1 MGWRKE
7 KTDEKDK
14 HHHTF
19 GEGLQQVG
27 DFFDEDD
34 DDGEVYVQT
43 EEERQEA
50 AEREIERMRM
60 LLERTDTLS
69 ACGMQFSEELIAK
82 LVIITLVL
90 NVVAGAILLVTGMI
104 SWQRGSPSG
113 TTIRQ
118 AHQSFRDC
126 RTAYNMRSLMNKR
139 QGCTAYDIL
148 HAGRI
153 CLQVL

>member
-34 DDGEVYVQT
+34 DDDEVYVQT

-50 AEREIERMRM
+50 AEREIERMRV

-90 NVVAGAILLVTGMI
+90 NVVAGVILLVTGMI

-118 AHQSFRDC
+118 AHQS
-126 RTAYNMRSLMNKR
+126 S
-139 QGCTAYDIL
+139 
-148 HAGRI
+148 
-153 CLQVL
+153 